1 MIGMHGAME
10 SQSGFARLVSAGD
23 GFDER
28 NVGFLREAMVVDN
41 VVKTI
46 RPTFFVQAGL
56 ALGLV
61 HFEKDIPL
69 GGDALADPFAYDVL
83 LLFVVMAA
91 TARDHQCLERLLAVM
106 ISKGRKLEHKC

>member
-1 MIGMHGAME
+1 ME
-10 SQSGFARLVSAGD
+10 SQSGFARLVNVSD

-69 GGDALADPFAYDVL
+69 GGDN
-83 LLFVVMAA
+83 
-91 TARDHQCLERLLAVM
+91 AR
-106 ISKGRKLEHKC
+106 